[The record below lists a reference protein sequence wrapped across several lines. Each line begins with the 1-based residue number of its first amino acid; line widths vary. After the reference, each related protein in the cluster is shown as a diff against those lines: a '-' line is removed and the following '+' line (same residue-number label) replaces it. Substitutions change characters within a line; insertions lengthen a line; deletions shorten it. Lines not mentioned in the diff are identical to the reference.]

1 MKENDFDKLGFYM
14 LAVLY
19 LTFALVS
26 FISAP
31 IVTKLGDKLS
41 LAIGAFCYVAYLGA
55 FILPL
60 KRSELKDNET
70 LQNMY
75 NFIIVL

>member
-1 MKENDFDKLGFYM
+1 M

-26 FISAP
+26 FVSAP
-31 IVTKLGDKLS
+31 IVLKLGDKLS
-41 LAIGAFCYVAYLGA
+41 LAIGALCYVAYLGA

-60 KRSELKDNET
+60 KRSEHKDSKT
-70 LQNMY
+70 L
-75 NFIIVL
+75 